1 MKVKHVIELS
11 ILDKIFNCRE
21 EITKFFIIAV
31 LPPDENAILKYNVV
45 DDIEIPEEEQ
55 KVVTSFEK
63 NIENI
68 VTFEGKEYNMENDD
82 ELVCFI
88 RNIKT
93 KLNSK

>member
-1 MKVKHVIELS
+1 MKHVIEVS
-11 ILDKIFNCRE
+11 IPDKIFNCKE
-21 EITKFFIIAV
+21 EITKFFITAV
-31 LPPDENAILKYNVV
+31 LPLEENTILKYNVV
-45 DDIEIPEEEQ
+45 DNIEIPEDEQ
-55 KVVTSFEK
+55 KVFTSFEK

-88 RNIKT
+88 RNIKA

>member
-1 MKVKHVIELS
+1 MKRVIELS
-11 ILDKIFNCRE
+11 IPDKIFNCSE
-21 EITKFFIIAV
+21 EITKIFIIAV
-31 LPPDENAILKYNVV
+31 LPPDENTILKYNVV

-68 VTFEGKEYNMENDD
+68 VTFDKEYNMENDD